1 LRKKSESD
9 CQRSYSLSLSLSL
22 FFMWAQLG
30 SNRTDRKENALW
42 AFLGRGQIA
51 GQASRRGIL

>member
-1 LRKKSESD
+1 MRKKNESD

-30 SNRTDRKENALW
+30 SPPERRQS
-42 AFLGRGQIA
+42 GREPTTP
-51 GQASRRGIL
+51 